1 MTIVAGCQKG
11 LLPIKLATQKKKK
24 KKITQTK
31 SKTIK
36 TMLHILSQN

>member
-11 LLPIKLATQKKKK
+11 LLPIKLATQKKK
-24 KKITQTK
+24 IRQTK

-36 TMLHILSQN
+36 MRIVGLGSTVS